1 MGIPIK
7 WRINKFYRHAE
18 DGDEVYAICEC
29 EDNHVYYYPIDWR
42 GERERM
48 LSHQFYYEYK
58 RIGEEEQS

>member
-7 WRINKFYRHAE
+7 WRINKFYRHIE

-29 EDNHVYYYPIDWR
+29 ADNHVYYYPMDGH